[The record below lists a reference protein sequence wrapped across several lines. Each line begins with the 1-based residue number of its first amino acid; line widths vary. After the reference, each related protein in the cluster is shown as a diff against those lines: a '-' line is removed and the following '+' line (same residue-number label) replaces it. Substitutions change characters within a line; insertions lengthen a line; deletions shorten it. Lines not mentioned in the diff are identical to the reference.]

1 MKKLFL
7 SIVSAML
14 VVGFLSSTAYA
25 GTQFERY
32 RLQQKRIYQ
41 GKAKGLLTPRE
52 VQHLLKEQ
60 QKIQKAYRMALRD
73 GRFTPIERRRIQ
85 MLQEKI
91 SRNIYRLK
99 RNNQTRVPGNHRVWE
114 RGQCKPAGRNVPETR
129 WAHPERKPF
138 GLSQRSW

>member
-41 GKAKGLLTPRE
+41 GKVRGLLTPRE

-73 GRFTPIERRRIQ
+73 RRFTPMERRRIQ

-114 RGQCKPAGRNVPETR
+114 RGQGKPAGRNI
-129 WAHPERKPF
+129 PERGWGHSEHRPY
-138 GLSQRSW
+138 GSSLRSW